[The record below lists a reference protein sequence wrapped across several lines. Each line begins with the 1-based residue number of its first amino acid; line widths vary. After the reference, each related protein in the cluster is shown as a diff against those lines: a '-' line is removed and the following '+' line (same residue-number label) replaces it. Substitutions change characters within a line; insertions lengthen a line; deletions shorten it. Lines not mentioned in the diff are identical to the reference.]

1 MIDPIRLQALVDG
14 EFSAA
19 ERRRVLSQID
29 DQPEQWRELALAL
42 LEEQTF
48 RNEIRLM
55 RSEASTVPR
64 DEPNSVPLASLTGS
78 SEAYNGRVKKHW
90 YTGPVLAACLMLS
103 VGIAIGRFVMRGDMG
118 SVPWGS
124 NSGGLLVND
133 KTTHSDSDRLNGL
146 TQEEYEKS
154 LPVADLRMPNN
165 GYEIP
170 VYDVNQVDP
179 ALVYA
184 KRAYEIEKAK
194 EQLRRNGYDV
204 DLQHNYLTGQLQ
216 DGRKVVVPIQ
226 EVGLRPYGQ

>member
-14 EFSAA
+14 ECSAA
-19 ERRRVLSQID
+19 ERRRLLNQID
-29 DQPEQWRELALAL
+29 NSPEQWRELALAL

-55 RSEASTVPR
+55 RHEASNPMRSEST
-64 DEPNSVPLASLTGS
+64 SASLTSLAGIT
-78 SEAYNGRVKKHW
+78 ETNNGRVKKHW

-103 VGIAIGRFVMRGDMG
+103 VGVAIGRFVMRGDIS

-124 NSGGLLVND
+124 NAGGLLVGD
-133 KTTHSDSDRLNGL
+133 RTTQSNSDNTRGL
-146 TQEEYEKS
+146 TQEEYERT
-154 LPVADLRMPNN
+154 LPVADLRGSGNR
-165 GYEIP
+165 YEIP

-194 EQLRRNGYDV
+194 DQLRRNGYEL
-204 DLQHNYLTGQLQ
+204 DLQNNYFTGQLQ
-216 DGRKVVVPIQ
+216 DGRKVIVPIQ

>member
-1 MIDPIRLQALVDG
+1 
-14 EFSAA
+14 
-19 ERRRVLSQID
+19 
-29 DQPEQWRELALAL
+29 
-42 LEEQTF
+42 
-48 RNEIRLM
+48 
-55 RSEASTVPR
+55 
-64 DEPNSVPLASLTGS
+64 
-78 SEAYNGRVKKHW
+78 
-90 YTGPVLAACLMLS
+90 
-103 VGIAIGRFVMRGDMG
+103 
-118 SVPWGS
+118 
-124 NSGGLLVND
+124 
-133 KTTHSDSDRLNGL
+133 
-146 TQEEYEKS
+146 
-154 LPVADLRMPNN
+154 VADLRLPNN